1 MWFLRKKTVWS
12 VGLAGTLV
20 IGGVLIAVMA
30 AERPGSYLAQGA
42 DEGVDSSHTE
52 KDGSGD
58 LSVKTI
64 RPKCDPSFTMS
75 FGEVATVAA
84 YYLSELDA
92 QVAGKIEFIRKAKG
106 APVKTG
112 ELLAKIAVP
121 DLDQEVIL
129 KEAVILQRQ
138 AELEVARTN
147 VKVAQKGVEV
157 ADKNIEV
164 ERAGE
169 ETAKAWE
176 IYRGKVYRR
185 LKTALS
191 GSVQAALEQAV
202 DEAEGAYVAQL
213 AEVKKAKQA
222 VIKAQSALA
231 EAQAKLDAAN
241 ADVKLK
247 EALIRLAEKDRQKAL
262 AMASYSEIR
271 SLFDGKVKRRFVDP
285 GSFVKIGEPVFAVER
300 SDIVTVTMKVP
311 DTFAPYVTEDTDAFI
326 EMSELPGQLIQGK
339 VTRISP
345 SLQTSNNDHTR
356 SVDVDL
362 YNGTEDEFTNFLKQK
377 RVKKLPFDDLKE
389 GPLPICPKVTGA
401 NVAGEPHR
409 LLPGMYGEMRLIFR
423 KLPNVYLI
431 PSDAIDRSG
440 GTPSLFLVRD
450 GKAVRVEVAVEVDDQ
465 KMAKVKLIERSTTGQ
480 EVKRPLNGTEEIV
493 FSNFNEL
500 TDGQPV
506 DTIPIDWT
514 PRD

>member
-20 IGGVLIAVMA
+20 IGGVLVAMMA

-42 DEGVDSSHTE
+42 DEGVDSSQTE

-75 FGEVATVAA
+75 VGEPATVAA
-84 YYLSELDA
+84 YYLSELDS
-92 QVAGKIEFIRKAKG
+92 QVAGKIEFIRKAEG

-121 DLDQEVIL
+121 DLDQEVAL
-129 KEAVILQRQ
+129 KEAAIKQRRE
-138 AELEVARTN
+138 ELEVAKAN
-147 VKVAQKGVEV
+147 VKIAKAGITV
-157 ADKNIEV
+157 ADNNIEV

-169 ETAKAWE
+169 ETAKAME

-185 LKTALS
+185 VKAALT
-191 GSVQAALEQAV
+191 GSAALEQAV
-202 DEAEGAYVAQL
+202 DEAEHAYL
-213 AEVKKAKQA
+213 AELADVTRAKNA
-222 VIKAQSALA
+222 VIKAKSALV
-231 EAQAKLDAAN
+231 EAQAKLDKAN
-241 ADVKLK
+241 ADVKL
-247 EALIRLAEKDRQKAL
+247 ADAMIGVAEKDRQKAL
-262 AMASYSEIR
+262 AMAAYSEIR

-285 GSFVKIGEPVFAVER
+285 GSFVKVGEPVLAVER

-311 DTFAPYVTEDTDAFI
+311 DTFAPYVSEDTDAYI

-339 VTRISP
+339 VTRFSP
-345 SLQTSNNDHTR
+345 SLQTRNNDHTR
-356 SVDVDL
+356 SVEVDL
-362 YNGTEDEFTNFLKQK
+362 YNGTEDEFATFLKQE

-389 GPLPICPKVTGA
+389 GPLPICPKVMGA

-409 LLPGMYGEMRLIFR
+409 LLAGMYGEMRLVFR

-440 GTPSLFLVRD
+440 GTPSVFLVRD

-480 EVKRPLNGTEEIV
+480 EVKRPLNGTEEIIT
-493 FSNFNEL
+493 SNFNEL